1 MRRSWLGVVGAAI
14 ILLSLAPGLAA
25 AAPGRVVSMNLCTD
39 QLAMLLAAPGQL
51 VSVSFLAHDPRSSA
65 MAAEARRFPANTG
78 QAEAI
83 FRMKPD
89 LVLAGTYT
97 TRATVEMLRRLDIE
111 VVEFAPATSLND
123 VRDRIA
129 IMGAA
134 LKREQAARELIARFD
149 AELAAMQV
157 DGVEKPVAAL
167 YYANGFTVGSG
178 ALADS
183 IVQEAGLQNLAA
195 VLGLEGSG
203 FLPLERLVFAEPH
216 VIVTDD
222 RFDTPAIAQEVFS
235 HPALAALKERTASAP
250 VADRYWV
257 CGTPFVLEAIRR
269 LVSARNALAAGR

>member
-97 TRATVEMLRRLDIE
+97 TRATVEMLRRLGVG

-129 IMGAA
+129 KMGAA
-134 LKREQAARELIARFD
+134 LKTEQAARELIARFD
-149 AELAAMQV
+149 ADLAAMQV
-157 DGVEKPVAAL
+157 EGVEKPIAAL

-216 VIVTDD
+216 VIVTGD
-222 RFDTPAIAQEVFS
+222 RFDTPAIAQKMFS
-235 HPALAALKERTASAP
+235 HPALAALQERTAAAP
-250 VADRYWV
+250 AV
-257 CGTPFVLEAIRR
+257 FVVIW
-269 LVSARNALAAGR
+269 G